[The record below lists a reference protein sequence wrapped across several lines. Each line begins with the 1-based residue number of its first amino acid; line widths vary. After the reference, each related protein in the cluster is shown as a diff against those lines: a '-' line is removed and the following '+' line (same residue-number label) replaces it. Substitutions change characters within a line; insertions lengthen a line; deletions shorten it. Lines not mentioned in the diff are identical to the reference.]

1 MSLQP
6 SLQPTAAEPENL
18 PVSPVDSP
26 NGSAIPRPSRIPK
39 SRGASRMMWFI
50 LPAALLLMIGVGS
63 GVYAFWLRGPQSHAD
78 LSPIKVEYRNL
89 QLKVVERGTL
99 EAKDNH
105 DIKCEVKT
113 GSRGAPKIK
122 WVVENGTLVEGPS
135 WFGLMEG
142 DLLAEIDDSYLQ
154 EQATNQKIVRDRA
167 ETDKVSAELLYPSKQ
182 IAVGLA
188 EKQLDKWIKGDF
200 PQQLHTL
207 EGQIQQA
214 DSTVL
219 QQEDRTAWAN
229 RMVKKNYM
237 TASQAEAE
245 QATLTSNKLSLMQF
259 KEQKT
264 VLTDYTD
271 TVNRQDLK
279 NKIVDAQV
287 AEQTAKSDMLS
298 KKAVFDQQEALYKD
312 LLYQIDQ
319 CRVKAT
325 YTGIVVYAI
334 PEQSMRG
341 VGSSQSTI
349 AQGEPVAFGQKMM
362 SIPDLSHMLVNLRV
376 HEAFIN
382 HMRSGLPATVRVEA
396 VAGKTFKG
404 HVKSVANVAAA
415 QDWMSPDVKVYQAYV
430 EIDDSVEQLK
440 LKPGLSANVTIFTEA
455 KAEHVLAV
463 PVQAV
468 VAPAERGSKP
478 RCYVITAHG
487 AEPREVELGL
497 SDGTYVEIKTGL
509 NDGEDVSLTPRNLV
523 SDQER
528 KGSKEEEKIVP
539 TEGGK
544 KGGKG
549 GADGGKGGP
558 GGGAPGG
565 RKG

>member
-6 SLQPTAAEPENL
+6 SLPTTGTEPEIL

-26 NGSAIPRPSRIPK
+26 NGSALPRPSRIPK
-39 SRGASRMMWFI
+39 GGRASKLLWFLIPGALI
-50 LPAALLLMIGVGS
+50 LMLGVGV
-63 GVYAFWLRGPQSHAD
+63 GAYVIWFRGPQNRTD
-78 LSPIKVEYRNL
+78 LAPSKVEYRNL
-89 QLKVVERGTL
+89 QLKVVERGAL

-122 WVVENGTLVEGPS
+122 WVVENGTMVQGPS
-135 WFGLMEG
+135 WFGLVEG
-142 DLLAEIDDSYLQ
+142 DLLVEIDDSYLQ
-154 EQATNQKIVRDRA
+154 EQATNQKITRDKA
-167 ETDKVSAELLYPSKQ
+167 ETDKVSAELLYPSKK
-182 IAVGLA
+182 IAVELA
-188 EKQLDKWIKGDF
+188 VKQLDKWIKGDF
-200 PQQLHTL
+200 PQQLHTF

-214 DSTVL
+214 ESTVL
-219 QQEDRTAWAN
+219 QQEDRTAWAA

-245 QATLTSNKLSLMQF
+245 QATLTSNKLALQQYQ
-259 KEQKT
+259 EQKK

-271 TVNRQDLK
+271 TVTQQDLK

-287 AEQTAKSDMLS
+287 AEKTAQSDMLS

-312 LLYQIDQ
+312 LLYQIEQ
-319 CRVKAT
+319 CRVKAVH
-325 YTGIVVYAI
+325 TGIVVYAI

-341 VGSSQSTI
+341 MGSSQSII

-382 HMRSGLPATVRVEA
+382 HMRSGLPTTVKVEA
-396 VAGKTFKG
+396 VSGKTLKG

-430 EIDDSVEQLK
+430 EIDDAVDQLK
-440 LKPGLSANVTIFTEA
+440 LRPGLSANVTIFTEA

-463 PVQAV
+463 PVQAIV
-468 VAPAERGSKP
+468 PPAERGSKP

-487 AEPREVELGL
+487 IEPREVELGL
-497 SDGTYVEIKTGL
+497 SDGTHVEIKSGL
-509 NDGEDVSLTPRNLV
+509 NEGEEVSLAPRALQ
-523 SDQER
+523 SDQDR
-528 KGSKEEEKIVP
+528 KGVKEDDKIVP

-549 GADGGKGGP
+549 GVDGGK
-558 GGGAPGG
+558 GGAPGG

>member
-6 SLQPTAAEPENL
+6 SLPTTGTDPEVL
-18 PVSPVDSP
+18 PVSKVDSP
-26 NGSAIPRPSRIPK
+26 NGTSLPRPSRIPK
-39 SRGASRMMWFI
+39 GRRASKILWFVIPGALVLMLVVGGGAYALWF
-50 LPAALLLMIGVGS
+50 
-63 GVYAFWLRGPQSHAD
+63 RGPQSHAD

-122 WVVENGTLVEGPS
+122 WVVENGTMVQGPS
-135 WFGLMEG
+135 WFGLVEG

-167 ETDKVSAELLYPSKQ
+167 ETDKVSSELLYPSKQ

-200 PQQLHTL
+200 PQQLHTF

-214 DSTVL
+214 ESTVL
-219 QQEDRTAWAN
+219 QQEDRTAWAS

-245 QATLTSNKLSLMQF
+245 QATLTSNKLSLQQYQ
-259 KEQKT
+259 EQKK

-271 TVNRQDLK
+271 TVNKQDLK

-312 LLYQIDQ
+312 LIYQIDQ

-341 VGSSQSTI
+341 VGSSQSII

-362 SIPDLSHMLVNLRV
+362 SVPDLSHMLVNLRV

-440 LKPGLSANVTIFTEA
+440 LKPGLSANVTIFTEL

-478 RCYVITAHG
+478 RCYVITARG
-487 AEPREVELGL
+487 TEPREVELGL
-497 SDGTYVEIKTGL
+497 SDGTYVEVKSGL
-509 NDGEDVSLTPRNLV
+509 NEGEDVSLTPRALQ
-523 SDQER
+523 SDQDR
-528 KGSKEEEKIVP
+528 KGGAKEDDKIVP

-549 GADGGKGGP
+549 GPDGGK
-558 GGGAPGG
+558 GGAPGG